1 MAIYHFIGSCPG
13 RGADPL
19 VHITENYRLYLT
31 TEEMDFVPETFPN
44 EVVQIMVEIM
54 LPGEIKDKE

>member
-1 MAIYHFIGSCPG
+1 
-13 RGADPL
+13 
-19 VHITENYRLYLT
+19 
-31 TEEMDFVPETFPN
+31 MDFVPETFPD

>member
-1 MAIYHFIGSCPG
+1 LSGPCSRTANPQ
-13 RGADPL
+13 
-19 VHITENYRLYLT
+19 TENYTLYLT
-31 TEEMDFVPETFPN
+31 TEEMDFVPETFPD